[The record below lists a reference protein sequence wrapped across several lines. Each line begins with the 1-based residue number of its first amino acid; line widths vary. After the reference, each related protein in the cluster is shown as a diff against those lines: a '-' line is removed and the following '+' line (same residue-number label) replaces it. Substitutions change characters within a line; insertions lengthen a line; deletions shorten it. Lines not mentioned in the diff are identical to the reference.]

1 MAAAGFDGDAQ
12 REGRVGVF
20 FGDCFEAVGG
30 AGRDV
35 DGHCV
40 AVVVFAGVCDGDG
53 VSRGGGGEGAAV
65 VSCGHGISLE

>member
-20 FGDCFEAVGG
+20 LGDRFEAVGG
-30 AGRDV
+30 AGGDV

-40 AVVVFAGVCDGDG
+40 AVVVFAGICDGDG
-53 VSRGGGGEGAAV
+53 VS
-65 VSCGHGISLE
+65 

>member
-20 FGDCFEAVGG
+20 LGDRFEAVGC
-30 AGRDV
+30 AGGDV

-40 AVVVFAGVCDGDG
+40 AVVVFAGICDGDG
-53 VSRGGGGEGAAV
+53 MS
-65 VSCGHGISLE
+65 